1 MLTKCGCAIYVHL
14 QLDLLKFY
22 LAILKKKKKKK
33 PRPLVSV
40 CRFTLCD
47 AVCCYEM

>member
-22 LAILKKKKKKK
+22 LAILKS
-33 PRPLVSV
+33 RPLVSV
-40 CRFTLCD
+40 AYCLAHIICD
-47 AVCCYEM
+47 ALLL

>member
-22 LAILKKKKKKK
+22 LAILKKNS
-33 PRPLVSV
+33 RPPVCV
-40 CRFTLCD
+40 CRFTLFS
-47 AVCCYEM
+47 VILFCYDEM